1 MRKIY
6 VPNKREAMNE
16 RWRVKV
22 KVEARL
28 TSRLTLTRMRESK
41 HRVYGKQQT

>member
-1 MRKIY
+1 MH
-6 VPNKREAMNE
+6 E

-22 KVEARL
+22 KIETRL
-28 TSRLTLTRMRESK
+28 TSRLSLTRMKESK